1 MGSVSCR
8 IYPKCHQI
16 LKVMMLVFYFFHHLW
31 LTNRDGFDFVR
42 GVSMYLDPGE
52 GEGGKPRRAN
62 GFYLYDYSP
71 SPHPRNQPHQP
82 LGEKWVVLG
91 LL

>member
-42 GVSMYLDPGE
+42 GVCIWTLEKVRVGSHGELMGSISMIIP
-52 GEGGKPRRAN
+52 
-62 GFYLYDYSP
+62 
-71 SPHPRNQPHQP
+71 P
-82 LGEKWVVLG
+82 LLTLG
-91 LL
+91 TNHTSL